1 MTTSGKWSAS
11 QIRQKILNGTWPSK
25 APVPSGPG
33 TLSVTWSPGPSGTPF
48 TTGSYT
54 GVTFNASSTVTV
66 QNGPPRLNFEYLI
79 IGGGAG
85 GGPLG
90 PGCSGNYSGGGGGGA
105 GAYLTGSVIC
115 APGTYTVQIGAGGGG
130 DGYSPGTASFF
141 RSQSCSVVQV
151 VAPGAAVYV
160 YSFSPGTETY
170 SAVGNRFFGSSAGG
184 SSDIGGMFPATNAY
198 SPLNNGYKGGNGGGT
213 PTGYGG
219 GGGGGGASANGT
231 AGSGNNGGAGGAGLA
246 SSITGSSVTRA
257 GGGGG
262 GGFYPGGTA
271 GAGGAGG
278 GGAGHGPGGGINTG
292 SGGGGG
298 GGPAAASSGGGG
310 SGVVILRWLPS

>member
-85 GGPLG
+85 GLEYGSTCGGLPL
-90 PGCSGNYSGGGGGGA
+90 PGGGGGGA

-115 APGTYTVQIGAGGGG
+115 APGTYTVQVGAGGAGPNYYYRGG
-130 DGYSPGTASFF
+130 TSIF
-141 RSQSCSVVQV
+141 RSSPAGSVQV
-151 VAPGAAVYV
+151 VAPG
-160 YSFSPGTETY
+160 GTEYFTY
-170 SAVGNRFFGSSAGG
+170 IAYTFPGYGNRFFASSPGGTTGQGSSSPGG
-184 SSDIGGMFPATNAY
+184 QVW
-198 SPLNNGYKGGNGGGT
+198 SPLNSGNPGGASSGPGF
-213 PTGYGG
+213 GG
-219 GGGGGGASANGT
+219 GGGGGSGGPGSNAPGT
-231 AGSGNNGGAGGAGLA
+231 AGGPGGAGTP
-246 SSITGSSVTRA
+246 SSITGTSVPRA

-262 GGFYPGGTA
+262 AGNT
-271 GAGGAGG
+271 GAGG
-278 GGAGHGPGGGINTG
+278 TG
-292 SGGGGG
+292 SGGGGNGANIPSAGTAGAANTG
-298 GGPAAASSGGGG
+298 GGGGGGSAPAPGSGYNGG